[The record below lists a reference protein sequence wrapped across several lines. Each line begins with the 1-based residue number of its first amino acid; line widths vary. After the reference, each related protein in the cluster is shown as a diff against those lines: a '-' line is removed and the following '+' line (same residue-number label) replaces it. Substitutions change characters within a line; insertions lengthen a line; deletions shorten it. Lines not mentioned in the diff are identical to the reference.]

1 MMNISTSNQLVPDCS
16 AAAREGNVGV
26 HGEEVH
32 AQGAVGKGRLLQVGQ
47 DGGGDYD
54 YDGKS
59 PSMVMPLMVVMMMV
73 TMIAVRLFV

>member
-1 MMNISTSNQLVPDCS
+1 M
-16 AAAREGNVGV
+16 
-26 HGEEVH
+26 HGQEVH

-59 PSMVMPLMVVMMMV
+59 PSMLMPVMVVMMMV
-73 TMIAVRLFV
+73 TMVAVRLFV

>member
-1 MMNISTSNQLVPDCS
+1 M
-16 AAAREGNVGV
+16 

-47 DGGGDYD
+47 DGGSDYD

-59 PSMVMPLMVVMMMV
+59 PSMVMPVMVVIMMV
-73 TMIAVRLFV
+73 TMVAVRLFV